1 MKYIIRN
8 YPVAFIKWA
17 IYGILLLI
25 AKLVAILIAPILALW
40 SVLAGIS
47 VLPYPFSLFHTH
59 DDDLDGGQH
68 QLAWPR
74 AKGLK
79 LWWQRT
85 RWIMRN
91 PAYGFAANVFGF
103 RFEGVTTLY
112 QIDSGGFDWSKP
124 GTFYEGVYRDRKGR
138 LFFSYRARFKI
149 FGKIC
154 GCWIGWSYVAYDNVS
169 LQLKISLISI
179 VK

>member
-8 YPVAFIKWA
+8 YPVVFIKWA

-47 VLPYPFSLFHTH
+47 VLPYPCSLFHTH

-68 QLAWPR
+68 QLGWPQ
-74 AKGLK
+74 AKSFK

-103 RFEGVTTLY
+103 RFEGVTTVY
-112 QIDSGGFDWSKP
+112 QIDSGGFDWLKP
-124 GTFYEGVYRDRKGR
+124 GTFYEGVYRDRKVDC
-138 LFFSYRARFKI
+138 FSRIAPASRSSAKSAAA
-149 FGKIC
+149 GSA
-154 GCWIGWSYVAYDNVS
+154 GA
-169 LQLKISLISI
+169 ISPTTMSACS
-179 VK
+179 